1 MKYIKKFEDYVASFQ
16 GKSLQTND
24 EEDDIKKS
32 KTAKISTSESGF
44 VIESGDKKVTIE
56 SGIDEG
62 NEEVPVAEIKEAL
75 EKLGAEKV
83 TFENTDGETETHAV
97 NEFLRKLN
105 PLRWKLARKHK
116 SIAGHIMGD
125 E

>member
-1 MKYIKKFEDYVASFQ
+1 MKYIKKFEDYVASY
-16 GKSLQTND
+16 KDSNLQND
-24 EEDDIKKS
+24 EEDGETRAKK
-32 KTAKISTSESGF
+32 AKVSTSESGF
-44 VIESGDKKVTIE
+44 VIECNGKKVTIE

-75 EKLGAEKV
+75 EKLGAEEV
-83 TFENTDGETETHAV
+83 TFENTDGETETHDV

-105 PLRWKLARKHK
+105 PLRWKLAHKHK

>member
-1 MKYIKKFEDYVASFQ
+1 MKYIKKFEDYVASF
-16 GKSLQTND
+16 KDSNLQNDDDEQFKKAAKVSTN
-24 EEDDIKKS
+24 
-32 KTAKISTSESGF
+32 ESGF
-44 VIESGDKKVTIE
+44 VIECNGKKVTIE

-62 NEEVPVAEIKEAL
+62 NEEVPVDEITEAL
-75 EKLGAEKV
+75 KKLGAESV
-83 TFENTDGETETHAV
+83 TFENTDGKKESHHV

-105 PLRWKLARKHK
+105 PLRWKLAKAHK

>member
-1 MKYIKKFEDYVASFQ
+1 MKYIKKFEDYVASY
-16 GKSLQTND
+16 KDSNLQNDDDEQFKKAAKVTTN
-24 EEDDIKKS
+24 EN
-32 KTAKISTSESGF
+32 GF
-44 VIESGDKKVTIE
+44 MIECGGKKVTIE

-62 NEEVPVAEIKEAL
+62 NEEVPVDEIAKAL
-75 EKLGAEKV
+75 EKLEADGV
-83 TFENTDGETETHAV
+83 TFENADGETESHPV

-105 PLRWKLARKHK
+105 PLRWKFAKAHK